1 MPQCLK
7 TVACHPD
14 GNSVVPIRVAGST
27 AFSNIGGWFGSVPD
41 CRLSP
46 LRFFA
51 LVDLILN
58 LYVIGMGGV
67 CSVHGTYPSLF
78 APTEILTGEC
88 FITRAATWWIT
99 GHILCRS
106 PALEY

>member
-14 GNSVVPIRVAGST
+14 GYSVVPIRVAGST

-46 LRFFA
+46 LHFFA

-67 CSVHGTYPSLF
+67 WSFDGTCPSLF
-78 APTEILTGEC
+78 VPTEILSGESC
-88 FITRAATWWIT
+88 ITQTATWWIT

-106 PALEY
+106 PVLEY